1 MTSLAHSR
9 SSHTGPADFDIRD
22 HVDGAAVFFGATANV
37 IMQLSLAPVGYGV
50 AESRVHSGSI
60 MLHPFKRTRT
70 TITYL
75 SVAMMGTDEDRAAYR
90 TAINGAHRHVH
101 STPESPVKY
110 NAFDKNLQMWVAA
123 CLYWGSVD
131 LMERL
136 HGPIDDDTADSFY
149 EYAHRFGT
157 TLQVPREMWPADR
170 AAFEAYWTENLAKT
184 TVDDTIKAYF
194 DGLLDLRMLYPPLR
208 VVFARFHR
216 WFTTGLLPEHLRDE
230 LGLTWTERDERRL
243 ARLLRTTG
251 AVWGRMPRPIR
262 SFPFNATLADMR
274 RRRRRGKPLI

>member
-22 HVDGAAVFFGATANV
+22 HVDGAAIFFGATANV

-75 SVAMMGTDEDRAAYR
+75 AVAMMGTDEDRAAYR
-90 TAINGAHRHVH
+90 AAINGAHRHVH

-136 HGPIDDDTADSFY
+136 HGPVDDDTADTFY

-170 AAFEAYWTENLAKT
+170 AAFAAYWTENLAAT
-184 TVDDTIKAYF
+184 SVDDTIKAYF

-208 VVFARFHR
+208 WPFARFHR
-216 WFTTGLLPEHLRDE
+216 WFTTGLLPAHLRDE
-230 LGLTWTERDERRL
+230 LRLTWTDRDERRL
-243 ARLLRTTG
+243 ARLLRTVG
-251 AVWGRMPRPIR
+251 AISSRMPRPIR
-262 SFPFNATLADMR
+262 SLPFDVTLADMR
-274 RRRRRGKPLI
+274 RRKRRGKPLI